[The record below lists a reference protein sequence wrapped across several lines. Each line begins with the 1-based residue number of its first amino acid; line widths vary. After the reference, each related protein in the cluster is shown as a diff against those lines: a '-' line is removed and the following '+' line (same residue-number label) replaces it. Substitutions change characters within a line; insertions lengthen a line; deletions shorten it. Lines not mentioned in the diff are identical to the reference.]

1 MNSTQPGNA
10 GRILIVDD
18 EKDITNLF
26 ADLMRDMGYEVRA
39 ADDGEVAL
47 QIIGSYRP
55 DIVVSDIHMP
65 RIDGDEFYRRVVN
78 MIPSYASK
86 FIFIT
91 GSEIDT
97 ALGVFLADTKCAV
110 FFKPFDILELSSV
123 IKSKIEGERE
133 GQGSGS

>member
-65 RIDGDEFYRRVVN
+65 RIDGDE
-78 MIPSYASK
+78 
-86 FIFIT
+86 
-91 GSEIDT
+91 
-97 ALGVFLADTKCAV
+97 
-110 FFKPFDILELSSV
+110 
-123 IKSKIEGERE
+123 
-133 GQGSGS
+133 